1 MKNAKEWWQKIIEIK
16 LNYIPGDLLDSF
28 EATLPAIRD
37 EQRQGTRMA
46 LRDTMQRIIDN
57 HPLSCEFETDA
68 RYIWPK
74 RWAALEAAIPNAGKA
89 PALKPGM
96 LVVDKRNASHPFVY
110 TEQAAHAETLRPYT
124 RAEIMALH
132 DKAPE

>member
-1 MKNAKEWWQKIIEIK
+1 MKSVEKWAAEIDEYEQTESK
-16 LNYIPGDLLDSF
+16 VR
-28 EATLPAIRD
+28 AIRD
-37 EQRQGTRMA
+37 EQRQA
-46 LRDTMQRIIDN
+46 
-57 HPLSCEFETDA
+57 CVKAYVDA
-68 RYIWPK
+68 R
-74 RWAALEAAIPNAGKA
+74 RNGGGDMECQVAIGNAGNAGVA